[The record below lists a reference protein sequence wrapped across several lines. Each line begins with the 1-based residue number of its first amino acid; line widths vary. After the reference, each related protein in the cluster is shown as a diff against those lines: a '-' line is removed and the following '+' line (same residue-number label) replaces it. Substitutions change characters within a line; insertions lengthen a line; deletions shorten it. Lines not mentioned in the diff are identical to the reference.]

1 MWQSHLHP
9 LFTYRCPSHSLSCV
23 RYFMNGHALHII
35 SWQCDK
41 VFFHALRPILLR
53 SRSRNCD
60 LETHATRR
68 SSTLHYNWLILF
80 PYQVRLIRIDIM
92 RSMSLSPN
100 CALCCSVLKNAF
112 RWKSVI
118 WPTKKTNLI
127 SEIRRTKATVATRAN
142 KCEQSKQACMRPMTM
157 KSILSLSPVFMLTA
171 REKVP

>member
-68 SSTLHYNWLILF
+68 RRRPSSTLHYTWLILF

-127 SEIRRTKATVATRAN
+127 SEIRRWMERKQQWLRAPTSVSKA
-142 KCEQSKQACMRPMTM
+142 SK
-157 KSILSLSPVFMLTA
+157 
-171 REKVP
+171 